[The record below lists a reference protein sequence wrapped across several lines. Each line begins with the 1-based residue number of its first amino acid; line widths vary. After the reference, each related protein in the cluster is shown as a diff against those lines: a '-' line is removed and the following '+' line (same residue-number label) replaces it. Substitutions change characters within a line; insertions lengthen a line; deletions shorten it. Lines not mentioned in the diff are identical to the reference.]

1 MREKNRNPCRASR
14 LRPSPAKW
22 LFALDVKTY
31 MLQKADNRIKNTVIL
46 WCRCN
51 LDDDTGSADNK
62 SQTSAEILPVICN
75 EVYDL
80 HVVCGLWVREIG
92 R

>member
-14 LRPSPAKW
+14 LRPSPAKG
-22 LFALDVKTY
+22 LFAVDMKANV
-31 MLQKADNRIKNTVIL
+31 LQEADNRIKNAVIL

-51 LDDDTGSADNK
+51 LDDDAGSADNK